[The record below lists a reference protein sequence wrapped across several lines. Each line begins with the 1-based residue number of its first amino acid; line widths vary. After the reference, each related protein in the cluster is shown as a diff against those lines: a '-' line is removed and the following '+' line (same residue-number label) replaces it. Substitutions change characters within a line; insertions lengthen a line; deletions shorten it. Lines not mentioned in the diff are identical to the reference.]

1 MLDFLNTVSGY
12 VWGWPLMILLVGT
25 GLWLTFSLRALQFSH
40 LIHAFTLIVRKTPDR
55 KAQGDISNFEA
66 LMVALSA
73 TVGTGNIAGVATAI
87 YIGGP
92 GALFWMWMTGLVGMA
107 TKYAEAVLA
116 VKYRVQNENGTFSG
130 GPMYYISRGLGW
142 KWLAT
147 LFAFFAA
154 IATFGIGSMVQ
165 SNSVADALNHSFSI
179 APGITGIVLMGLT
192 AAEAKTMLAD
202 PLMILV
208 NHTNKM
214 PENYTFETAECGS
227 KTAVNKTLQTVAC
240 NAFLEL
246 QKAAAAENVTV
257 WMQSGYRSVSYQTN
271 LYEKKTNYYKQQ
283 GYDDAKA
290 KEMAAAIVN
299 PPGYS
304 EHNCGLAA
312 DLNSPE
318 HTGLDEGFENT
329 AAFRWLCQHAGE
341 YGFILRYPKGA
352 EEKTEITYEPWHWR
366 YVGVENAAK
375 INASGLC
382 FEDYIAALQQIAG

>member
-1 MLDFLNTVSGY
+1 
-12 VWGWPLMILLVGT
+12 
-25 GLWLTFSLRALQFSH
+25 
-40 LIHAFTLIVRKTPDR
+40 
-55 KAQGDISNFEA
+55 
-66 LMVALSA
+66 
-73 TVGTGNIAGVATAI
+73 
-87 YIGGP
+87 
-92 GALFWMWMTGLVGMA
+92 
-107 TKYAEAVLA
+107 
-116 VKYRVQNENGTFSG
+116 
-130 GPMYYISRGLGW
+130 
-142 KWLAT
+142 
-147 LFAFFAA
+147 
-154 IATFGIGSMVQ
+154 
-165 SNSVADALNHSFSI
+165 
-179 APGITGIVLMGLT
+179 
-192 AAEAKTMLAD
+192 
-202 PLMILV
+202 MILV

-290 KEMAAAIVN
+290 KEMAAAVVN

-352 EEKTEITYEPWHWR
+352 EEKTEITYEPGTGAMWAWKMPR
-366 YVGVENAAK
+366 RSTPAACALRTISPPCSRSRAERQSAGEETVK
-375 INASGLC
+375 SSACRLQFGL
-382 FEDYIAALQQIAG
+382 

>member
-1 MLDFLNTVSGY
+1 MNQQQPIHRRRLTRAEIRRRRRNRAIRRIAGLTLVVCVAVGGVSFLLSRRKAPVPTADAAGSAANSAASSLPSAAPGSKVESSAVSGAAAES
-12 VWGWPLMILLVGT
+12 VESRDNLL
-25 GLWLTFSLRALQFSH
+25 
-40 LIHAFTLIVRKTPDR
+40 
-55 KAQGDISNFEA
+55 
-66 LMVALSA
+66 
-73 TVGTGNIAGVATAI
+73 
-87 YIGGP
+87 
-92 GALFWMWMTGLVGMA
+92 
-107 TKYAEAVLA
+107 
-116 VKYRVQNENGTFSG
+116 
-130 GPMYYISRGLGW
+130 
-142 KWLAT
+142 
-147 LFAFFAA
+147 
-154 IATFGIGSMVQ
+154 
-165 SNSVADALNHSFSI
+165 
-179 APGITGIVLMGLT
+179 GLT
-192 AAEAKTMLAD
+192 AAEAKAMLAD

-227 KTAVNKTLQTVAC
+227 KTAVNKTLQIVAC
-240 NAFLEL
+240 NAILEL

-257 WMQSGYRSVSYQTN
+257 WMQSGYRSVKYQTS
-271 LYEKKTNYYKQQ
+271 LYERKTKYYLDK
-283 GYDDAKA
+283 GYDNATA
-290 KEMAAAIVN
+290 KEKAAAVVN

-318 HTGLDEGFENT
+318 HTGLDAGFENT

>member
-1 MLDFLNTVSGY
+1 MNQQQPIHRRRLTRAEIRRRRRNRAIRRIAGLTLVVCVAVGGVSFL
-12 VWGWPLMILLVGT
+12 L
-25 GLWLTFSLRALQFSH
+25 SH
-40 LIHAFTLIVRKTPDR
+40 R
-55 KAQGDISNFEA
+55 KAPVPTADAAGSAANSA
-66 LMVALSA
+66 ASSLPSA
-73 TVGTGNIAGVATAI
+73 T
-87 YIGGP
+87 P
-92 GALFWMWMTGLVGMA
+92 SS
-107 TKYAEAVLA
+107 KAE
-116 VKYRVQNENGTFSG
+116 
-130 GPMYYISRGLGW
+130 SRDNL
-142 KWLAT
+142 L
-147 LFAFFAA
+147 
-154 IATFGIGSMVQ
+154 
-165 SNSVADALNHSFSI
+165 
-179 APGITGIVLMGLT
+179 GLT
-192 AAEAKTMLAD
+192 AAEAKAMLAD

-366 YVGVENAAK
+366 YVGVENARK
-375 INASGLC
+375 ISASGLC
-382 FEDYIAALQQIAG
+382 FEDYIAQLHTLAG

>member
-1 MLDFLNTVSGY
+1 MNQQQPIHRRRLTRAEIRRRRRNRAIRRIAGLTLVVCVAVGGVSFLLSRRKAPVPTADAAGSAANSAASSLPSAAPSSKAESSAVSGAAAES
-12 VWGWPLMILLVGT
+12 VESRDNLL
-25 GLWLTFSLRALQFSH
+25 
-40 LIHAFTLIVRKTPDR
+40 
-55 KAQGDISNFEA
+55 
-66 LMVALSA
+66 
-73 TVGTGNIAGVATAI
+73 
-87 YIGGP
+87 
-92 GALFWMWMTGLVGMA
+92 
-107 TKYAEAVLA
+107 
-116 VKYRVQNENGTFSG
+116 
-130 GPMYYISRGLGW
+130 
-142 KWLAT
+142 
-147 LFAFFAA
+147 
-154 IATFGIGSMVQ
+154 
-165 SNSVADALNHSFSI
+165 
-179 APGITGIVLMGLT
+179 GLT
-192 AAEAKTMLAD
+192 AAEAKAMLAD

-271 LYEKKTNYYKQQ
+271 LYEKKTNNYKQQ

>member
-1 MLDFLNTVSGY
+1 MNQQQPIHRRRLTRAEIRRRRRSRAIRRIAGLTLVVCVAVGGVSFLLSRRKAPVPTADAAGSAANRAASSLPSAAPSSKVESSPVSGAASES
-12 VWGWPLMILLVGT
+12 VESRDNLL
-25 GLWLTFSLRALQFSH
+25 
-40 LIHAFTLIVRKTPDR
+40 
-55 KAQGDISNFEA
+55 
-66 LMVALSA
+66 
-73 TVGTGNIAGVATAI
+73 
-87 YIGGP
+87 
-92 GALFWMWMTGLVGMA
+92 
-107 TKYAEAVLA
+107 
-116 VKYRVQNENGTFSG
+116 
-130 GPMYYISRGLGW
+130 
-142 KWLAT
+142 
-147 LFAFFAA
+147 
-154 IATFGIGSMVQ
+154 
-165 SNSVADALNHSFSI
+165 
-179 APGITGIVLMGLT
+179 GLT
-192 AAEAKTMLAD
+192 AAEAKAMLAD

>member
-1 MLDFLNTVSGY
+1 MNQQQPIHRRRLTRAEIRRRRRNRAIRRIAGLTLVVCVAVGGVSFLLS
-12 VWGWPLMILLVGT
+12 
-25 GLWLTFSLRALQFSH
+25 R
-40 LIHAFTLIVRKTPDR
+40 R
-55 KAQGDISNFEA
+55 KAPVPTADA
-66 LMVALSA
+66 
-73 TVGTGNIAGVATAI
+73 AG
-87 YIGGP
+87 
-92 GALFWMWMTGLVGMA
+92 
-107 TKYAEAVLA
+107 
-116 VKYRVQNENGTFSG
+116 
-130 GPMYYISRGLGW
+130 
-142 KWLAT
+142 
-147 LFAFFAA
+147 
-154 IATFGIGSMVQ
+154 
-165 SNSVADALNHSFSI
+165 SVANSAASSLPSA
-179 APGITGIVLMGLT
+179 APSSKAESSTGSETASESVESRDNLLGLT
-192 AAEAKTMLAD
+192 AAEAKAMLAD

-208 NHTNKM
+208 NHTNQM

-246 QKAAAAENVTV
+246 QKAAAAENVTI

-271 LYEKKTNYYKQQ
+271 LYEKKTNSYKQQ

>member
-1 MLDFLNTVSGY
+1 MNQQQPIHRRRLTRAEIRRRRRNRAIRRIAGLTLVVCVAVGGVSFLLSRRKAPVPTADAAGSAANSAASSLPLAAPSSKAESSAVSGAAAES
-12 VWGWPLMILLVGT
+12 VESRDNLL
-25 GLWLTFSLRALQFSH
+25 
-40 LIHAFTLIVRKTPDR
+40 
-55 KAQGDISNFEA
+55 
-66 LMVALSA
+66 
-73 TVGTGNIAGVATAI
+73 
-87 YIGGP
+87 
-92 GALFWMWMTGLVGMA
+92 
-107 TKYAEAVLA
+107 
-116 VKYRVQNENGTFSG
+116 
-130 GPMYYISRGLGW
+130 
-142 KWLAT
+142 
-147 LFAFFAA
+147 
-154 IATFGIGSMVQ
+154 
-165 SNSVADALNHSFSI
+165 
-179 APGITGIVLMGLT
+179 GLT
-192 AAEAKTMLAD
+192 AAEAKAMLAD

-341 YGFILRYPKGA
+341 DGF
-352 EEKTEITYEPWHWR
+352 ITYEPWHWR

>member
-1 MLDFLNTVSGY
+1 MNQQQPIHRRRLTRAEIRRRRRNRAIRRIAGLTLVVCVAVGGVSFLLS
-12 VWGWPLMILLVGT
+12 
-25 GLWLTFSLRALQFSH
+25 R
-40 LIHAFTLIVRKTPDR
+40 R
-55 KAQGDISNFEA
+55 KAP
-66 LMVALSA
+66 VP
-73 TVGTGNIAGVATAI
+73 T
-87 YIGGP
+87 
-92 GALFWMWMTGLVGMA
+92 
-107 TKYAEAVLA
+107 
-116 VKYRVQNENGTFSG
+116 
-130 GPMYYISRGLGW
+130 
-142 KWLAT
+142 
-147 LFAFFAA
+147 
-154 IATFGIGSMVQ
+154 
-165 SNSVADALNHSFSI
+165 ADAAGSAANSAASSLPSA
-179 APGITGIVLMGLT
+179 APSSKAESSTGSEAASESVESRDNLLGLT
-192 AAEAKTMLAD
+192 AAEAKAMLAD

-271 LYEKKTNYYKQQ
+271 LYEKKTNHYKQQ

>member
-1 MLDFLNTVSGY
+1 MSGAAAES
-12 VWGWPLMILLVGT
+12 VESRDNLL
-25 GLWLTFSLRALQFSH
+25 
-40 LIHAFTLIVRKTPDR
+40 
-55 KAQGDISNFEA
+55 
-66 LMVALSA
+66 
-73 TVGTGNIAGVATAI
+73 
-87 YIGGP
+87 
-92 GALFWMWMTGLVGMA
+92 
-107 TKYAEAVLA
+107 
-116 VKYRVQNENGTFSG
+116 
-130 GPMYYISRGLGW
+130 
-142 KWLAT
+142 
-147 LFAFFAA
+147 
-154 IATFGIGSMVQ
+154 
-165 SNSVADALNHSFSI
+165 
-179 APGITGIVLMGLT
+179 GLT
-192 AAEAKTMLAD
+192 AAEAKAMLAD

-290 KEMAAAIVN
+290 KEMAAAVVN

-318 HTGLDEGFENT
+318 HTGLDEALRTRLLSAGSAST
-329 AAFRWLCQHAGE
+329 PGSTGLSCATPRGPRRRPRSPMSLALALCGR
-341 YGFILRYPKGA
+341 GKCR
-352 EEKTEITYEPWHWR
+352 
-366 YVGVENAAK
+366 
-375 INASGLC
+375 
-382 FEDYIAALQQIAG
+382 EDQRQRPVL

>member
-1 MLDFLNTVSGY
+1 MNQQQPIHRRRLTRAEIRRRRRNRAIRRIAGLTLVVCVAVGGVSFLLSRRKAPVPTADAAGSTANSAASSLPSAAPGSKAESSAVSGAAAES
-12 VWGWPLMILLVGT
+12 VESRDNLL
-25 GLWLTFSLRALQFSH
+25 
-40 LIHAFTLIVRKTPDR
+40 
-55 KAQGDISNFEA
+55 
-66 LMVALSA
+66 
-73 TVGTGNIAGVATAI
+73 
-87 YIGGP
+87 
-92 GALFWMWMTGLVGMA
+92 
-107 TKYAEAVLA
+107 
-116 VKYRVQNENGTFSG
+116 
-130 GPMYYISRGLGW
+130 
-142 KWLAT
+142 
-147 LFAFFAA
+147 
-154 IATFGIGSMVQ
+154 
-165 SNSVADALNHSFSI
+165 
-179 APGITGIVLMGLT
+179 GLT
-192 AAEAKTMLAD
+192 AAEAQAMLAD

-257 WMQSGYRSVSYQTN
+257 WMQSGYRSVEYQKN
-271 LYEKKTNYYKQQ
+271 LYEKKTQYYLNKGLSQA
-283 GYDDAKA
+283 DALK
-290 KEMAAAIVN
+290 KAAAIVN

>member
-1 MLDFLNTVSGY
+1 MNQQQPIHRRRLTRAEIRRRRRNRAIRRIAGLTLVVCVAVGGVSFLLSRRKAPVPTADAAGSAANSAASSLPSAAPSSKAESSAVSGAAAES
-12 VWGWPLMILLVGT
+12 VESRDNLL
-25 GLWLTFSLRALQFSH
+25 
-40 LIHAFTLIVRKTPDR
+40 
-55 KAQGDISNFEA
+55 
-66 LMVALSA
+66 
-73 TVGTGNIAGVATAI
+73 
-87 YIGGP
+87 
-92 GALFWMWMTGLVGMA
+92 
-107 TKYAEAVLA
+107 
-116 VKYRVQNENGTFSG
+116 
-130 GPMYYISRGLGW
+130 
-142 KWLAT
+142 
-147 LFAFFAA
+147 
-154 IATFGIGSMVQ
+154 
-165 SNSVADALNHSFSI
+165 
-179 APGITGIVLMGLT
+179 GLT
-192 AAEAKTMLAD
+192 AAEAKAMLAD

-290 KEMAAAIVN
+290 KEMAAAVVN

-329 AAFRWLCQHAGE
+329 ATFRWLCQHAGE

-352 EEKTEITYEPWHWR
+352 EEKTGITYEPWHWR

-375 INASGLC
+375 ITPAACALRTISPPCSRLRAERQSAGEETVKSSACRLQFGL
-382 FEDYIAALQQIAG
+382 